1 MTITASAWLNGL
13 VEKKIIMENHY
24 KDFELLFE
32 ALNQCNRVVPGFEHR
47 ELKCADFLSDEIR
60 RVHNAMNRYNQDQRK

>member
-24 KDFELLFE
+24 QDFELLFE
-32 ALNQCNRVVPGFEHR
+32 ALNQCNLVAPEFEHR
-47 ELKCADFLSDEIR
+47 
-60 RVHNAMNRYNQDQRK
+60 